1 MLKMNLQRFAN
12 SRIGAENLTLAKI
25 LTDVA
30 GGATTYDTPVA
41 ITKKLIKIGVKNKTV
56 LDPQYADDQ
65 TVDVIVE
72 DGDIT
77 IDIDITDLTE
87 DEKALIFGQTMAAG
101 VRTPNPATDVRPYFC
116 VSWKSKK
123 RNLAYKYY
131 KVLKVI
137 FSEPDEDF
145 ETKKDKAAPQTDK
158 ISGTGIQRL
167 SDGLRKRIADA
178 DSASWVAGTG
188 TGWFTTG
195 DISPDTT
202 PPTVTVVPTDTDT
215 GVAKTANVVWTFDE
229 AILPALVTA
238 ANFFVIKQDGTAVA
252 GSLSIGTSD
261 TVVTF
266 NPTSDFTNSAVYISV
281 ATTGVKDKS
290 GNALAANC
298 VASFTIVG
306 P

>member
-1 MLKMNLQRFAN
+1 MAN
-12 SRIGAENLTLAKI
+12 SRIGAEQLTLSKI

-30 GGATTYDTPVA
+30 GGSTTYDVPLA
-41 ITKKLIKIGVKNKTV
+41 ISKKLIKIGVKNSSSM
-56 LDPQYADDQ
+56 DPQYADDQ

-87 DEKALIFGQTMAAG
+87 DEKALVFGQTMVAG

-123 RNLAYKYY
+123 RNLSYKYY
-131 KVLKVI
+131 KILKVI
-137 FSEPDEDF
+137 FSEPDESF
-145 ETKKDKAAPQTDK
+145 ETKKEKSSAQTDA

-167 SDGLRKRIADA
+167 SDGLRKRTADA
-178 DSASWVAGTG
+178 DAASWVAGTG

-202 PPTVTVVPTDTDT
+202 PPTCTVAPADTDTD
-215 GVAKTANVVWTFDE
+215 VAKTANVVWTFDE
-229 AILPALVTA
+229 AILPSLVTA

-252 GSLSIGTSD
+252 GALSIGTSD

-266 NPTSDFTNSAVYISV
+266 NPTSDFTNSAVYISM

-290 GNALAANC
+290 GNAMAVNK
-298 VASFTIVG
+298 VASFTIIA